1 MLASFVNND
10 KVVSMIDGCVWKKI
24 LIFTFPI
31 LFGSFFQQLYNT
43 VDAVVVGQFLGK
55 AALAAV
61 GGTTGIIFWLL
72 ISSFQGLASGVGV
85 IVSQYVGA
93 GDEKEIKKS
102 IYTAV
107 IMAVAAGLFL
117 SVAGQLIVEKFLLL
131 LNTPKDIYN
140 FSLVYLRILFA
151 GVIPNLLYSVGTSIL
166 HGMGNSKYPFYFLII
181 STILNIVLD
190 IIFVTVVPLGVAGVA
205 LATILSQT
213 VSTLLIFGYLIFGL
227 HIFSFN
233 RENSKI
239 SFLAL
244 KKMVYIG
251 FPAGFQS
258 ATLAVT
264 NLFIQSR
271 INILGT
277 DAVAAL
283 AAFSKV
289 GNFYWMTLGALSI
302 SIVTYS
308 GQNYGAGKLDRV
320 KKGLYQGLLLDVV
333 ATVLV
338 GLIFILF
345 GKYLL
350 LIFVNDREVLRIS
363 MIFLYLNVFS
373 YIFYVPVDIISGI
386 LRSTGDVNVP
396 TVLTFFGIC
405 FLSVLWCM
413 FIFPLSPSVITITLC
428 YPATWM
434 ITSVMFIIY
443 FFFYSKL
450 YKKMYVLPS

>member
-72 ISSFQGLASGVGV
+72 ISSFQGLASGVGVIVSQYVNQSPLNLQSSHLASGVGV

-244 KKMVYIG
+244 KKW
-251 FPAGFQS
+251 
-258 ATLAVT
+258 
-264 NLFIQSR
+264 FIS
-271 INILGT
+271 
-277 DAVAAL
+277 V
-283 AAFSKV
+283 
-289 GNFYWMTLGALSI
+289 
-302 SIVTYS
+302 
-308 GQNYGAGKLDRV
+308 
-320 KKGLYQGLLLDVV
+320 
-333 ATVLV
+333 
-338 GLIFILF
+338 
-345 GKYLL
+345 
-350 LIFVNDREVLRIS
+350 
-363 MIFLYLNVFS
+363 FLPDSNQQHWL
-373 YIFYVPVDIISGI
+373 
-386 LRSTGDVNVP
+386 
-396 TVLTFFGIC
+396 
-405 FLSVLWCM
+405 
-413 FIFPLSPSVITITLC
+413 
-428 YPATWM
+428 
-434 ITSVMFIIY
+434 
-443 FFFYSKL
+443 
-450 YKKMYVLPS
+450 

>member
-10 KVVSMIDGCVWKKI
+10 KVVSMIDGCVWKKN

-244 KKMVYIG
+244 KKW
-251 FPAGFQS
+251 
-258 ATLAVT
+258 
-264 NLFIQSR
+264 FIS
-271 INILGT
+271 
-277 DAVAAL
+277 V
-283 AAFSKV
+283 
-289 GNFYWMTLGALSI
+289 
-302 SIVTYS
+302 
-308 GQNYGAGKLDRV
+308 
-320 KKGLYQGLLLDVV
+320 
-333 ATVLV
+333 
-338 GLIFILF
+338 
-345 GKYLL
+345 
-350 LIFVNDREVLRIS
+350 
-363 MIFLYLNVFS
+363 FLPDSNQQHWL
-373 YIFYVPVDIISGI
+373 
-386 LRSTGDVNVP
+386 
-396 TVLTFFGIC
+396 
-405 FLSVLWCM
+405 
-413 FIFPLSPSVITITLC
+413 
-428 YPATWM
+428 
-434 ITSVMFIIY
+434 
-443 FFFYSKL
+443 
-450 YKKMYVLPS
+450 